1 MSKLTKRFSVLLVFA
16 LLFSIILPVTQAS
29 AAASDTNLTIHKIT
43 GDSEIEATYGHLTGT
58 ETPAGDPISGI
69 SFTYW
74 KVTPEQLAT
83 MKANMSAYDTE
94 AEVQALAGAKLG
106 TTAKTAA
113 DGTVKIPGLAEG
125 QYWFI
130 EDPSTAVKTSN
141 AVPFGLDLPITNEA
155 GDGYITD
162 LHVYP
167 KNTLEDTPVID
178 KDVKTDGNKSSSFN
192 IGDEFNWLIQP
203 TIVKGIDEYTQYSV
217 TDKIDTKL
225 DFQGVDKVTAELNG
239 TELVKGTDYN
249 VTYTD
254 ATRTVKVDFTTA
266 GLVKLA
272 AAGTTG
278 KLNILMPTIINNTA
292 VMGQP
297 ILNDATLDFDNGHN
311 ETGSVS
317 VLPTEIPKVYTGGK
331 NFVKTDGGTGT
342 LQGAEFV
349 IKNAAGE
356 YLTQDAT
363 TLKVTWTTDQAAA
376 KKFTSDGSGKFEVKG
391 LEYGTDGSNNTGA
404 TDYFLVETKAPAG
417 YTIPT
422 NPETKFT
429 VNASSY
435 YTDPTAVTDASQ
447 TATAAAQQIINK
459 KTSIPN
465 TGGMGTVLFTVIG
478 LAMMGLAIVIYR
490 KKQQA

>member
-297 ILNDATLDFDNGHN
+297 IL
-311 ETGSVS
+311 
-317 VLPTEIPKVYTGGK
+317 KRC
-331 NFVKTDGGTGT
+331 NFR
-342 LQGAEFV
+342 L
-349 IKNAAGE
+349 
-356 YLTQDAT
+356 
-363 TLKVTWTTDQAAA
+363 
-376 KKFTSDGSGKFEVKG
+376 
-391 LEYGTDGSNNTGA
+391 
-404 TDYFLVETKAPAG
+404 
-417 YTIPT
+417 
-422 NPETKFT
+422 
-429 VNASSY
+429 
-435 YTDPTAVTDASQ
+435 
-447 TATAAAQQIINK
+447 
-459 KTSIPN
+459 
-465 TGGMGTVLFTVIG
+465 
-478 LAMMGLAIVIYR
+478 
-490 KKQQA
+490 